1 METNKD
7 RISEMIEQ
15 TDNDFKEHLHFKISE
30 LNTKDIY
37 MNQLRQDLNNAEV

>member
-1 METNKD
+1 MDTNND
-7 RISEMIEQ
+7 RISEKIAKSDYE
-15 TDNDFKEHLHFKISE
+15 FKQQLHFKIFE

>member
-7 RISEMIEQ
+7 RISEIILQ
-15 TDNDFKEHLHFKISE
+15 TDNEFKEQLHLKISE
-30 LNTKDIY
+30 LNTKDVF